1 MQYCI
6 RIPHLQFIED
16 NLGPTLE
23 AAGYGD
29 LKLMICDDQRPLV
42 PHWARGVLASP
53 TADSY
58 VDGFAV
64 HWYTDDILGIPD
76 APGLEVHV
84 VFDALLCTL
93 NQYFKVVELQ
103 SSSKW

>member
-1 MQYCI
+1 MSKL
-6 RIPHLQFIED
+6 HLIVSCKATFLVQQFIEE

-76 APGLEVHV
+76 APGLE
-84 VFDALLCTL
+84 ARGL
-93 NQYFKVVELQ
+93 
-103 SSSKW
+103 

>member
-1 MQYCI
+1 
-6 RIPHLQFIED
+6 
-16 NLGPTLE
+16 
-23 AAGYGD
+23 
-29 LKLMICDDQRPLV
+29 MICDDQRPLV

-76 APGLEVHV
+76 APGLEARGHLMQFYV
-84 VFDALLCTL
+84 L
-93 NQYFKVVELQ
+93 NKFFKEIELQ